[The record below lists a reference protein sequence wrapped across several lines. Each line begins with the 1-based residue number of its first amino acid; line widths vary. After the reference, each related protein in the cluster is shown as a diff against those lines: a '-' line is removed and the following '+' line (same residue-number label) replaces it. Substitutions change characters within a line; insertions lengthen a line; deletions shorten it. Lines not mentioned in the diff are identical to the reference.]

1 MGKYK
6 IVNLHSAE
14 QNTSG
19 DGPKLPTKEQIEY
32 GEIAVNYLK
41 DNEKLAIRNNNDEII
56 TFATEKSLSG
66 YAGLNDDN
74 TFSGTNSFNGK
85 IKLFDSEGVLSLSN
99 DNYLNLEL
107 GEGIKID
114 NDVIMKDNDTSIS
127 LLPVAGDIELK
138 KGDNKLSLYPTG
150 IASSNG
156 DSNTV
161 WNTNG
166 GTNYIGDY
174 CKFMT
179 PNNLLANLG
188 SLTYWK
194 NVKLWD
200 YRPYGHTYQ
209 PINDDEWCYAP
220 VIGSYMGGTFTLSFG
235 VNKAGEA
242 TETSDITIEVYGDKR
257 GEWTTDAEAYL
268 NTGALKQAF
277 SLSTDS
283 ATEYTT
289 KTVIQKNVLYKVSN
303 SKSLGGRYFVRF
315 DEPYSD
321 TYNLVFRWKGKA
333 YNGRLERPILF
344 NGDMWCETV
353 DDSLV
358 TLDFMINERIK
369 ALEDKIAELERKL
382 NS

>member
-19 DGPKLPTKEQIEY
+19 DGPKLPTKDQIEY

-56 TFATEKSLSG
+56 TFATEKSLSD
-66 YAGLNDDN
+66 YASLSDDN
-74 TFSGTNSFNGK
+74 TFDGDTTFNGG
-85 IKLFDSEGVLSLSN
+85 IILNDKLMSNILDEDRYVKQTSENITIGSIDDETLE
-99 DNYLNLEL
+99 NYSIVYSAN
-107 GEGIKID
+107 GIRSSK
-114 NDVIMKDNDTSIS
+114 KDASTS
-127 LLPVAGDIELK
+127 K
-138 KGDNKLSLYPTG
+138 
-150 IASSNG
+150 
-156 DSNTV
+156 V

-174 CKFMT
+174 CKFMI

-188 SLTYWK
+188 SLRYWK

-200 YRPYGHTYQ
+200 YRPYGHTYM
-209 PINDDEWCYAP
+209 PINEDEWCYAP

-235 VNKAGEA
+235 VNKDGAA
-242 TETSDITIEVYGDKR
+242 TETSAISIEIYGDKM
-257 GEWTTDAEAYL
+257 GNWTTDAEAYL
-268 NTGALKQAF
+268 NTGALTQVF
-277 SLSTDS
+277 SLSTDD
-283 ATEYTT
+283 AIEYTT
-289 KTVIQKNVLYKVSN
+289 ESNVQKNVLYKVSN
-303 SKSLGGRYFVRF
+303 SRSLGGRYFVRF
-315 DEPYSD
+315 DEPYSN

-333 YNGRLERPILF
+333 YNGRMERPILF

-369 ALEDKIAELERKL
+369 ALEDKIAELESKL

>member
-19 DGPKLPTKEQIEY
+19 DGPKLPTKDQIEY

-56 TFATEKSLSG
+56 TFASEKSLSD
-66 YAGLNDDN
+66 YASLNDDN
-74 TFSGTNSFNGK
+74 TFSATNSFNGK

-138 KGDNKLSLYPTG
+138 KGDNKLSLFPTG
-150 IASSNG
+150 ITSSNG

-194 NVKLWD
+194 NIRRSEFP
-200 YRPYGHTYQ
+200 YRYSYE
-209 PINDDEWCYAP
+209 PINSDEWCYAP
-220 VIGSYMGGTFTLSFG
+220 VIGSYVGGTFTLSFG
-235 VNKAGEA
+235 LTCIKGYEV
-242 TETSDITIEVYGDKR
+242 TSLTIEMYGDKA
-257 GEWTTDAEAYL
+257 GNWTTDAEAYL
-268 NTGALKQAF
+268 NTGDLTQVF
-277 SLSTDS
+277 SLSTDD
-283 ATEYTT
+283 ATEYVTGAG
-289 KTVIQKNVLYKVSN
+289 IQENVLYKVKDASEW
-303 SKSLGGRYFVRF
+303 GGRYFITF
-315 DEPYSD
+315 KEPYSD
-321 TYNLVFRWKGKA
+321 THNFVFRFKGNTQTA
-333 YNGRLERPILF
+333 NLESPLITNSDVWSHSYDNTICNL
-344 NGDMWCETV
+344 D
-353 DDSLV
+353 LV
-358 TLDFMINERIK
+358 LSQRIK